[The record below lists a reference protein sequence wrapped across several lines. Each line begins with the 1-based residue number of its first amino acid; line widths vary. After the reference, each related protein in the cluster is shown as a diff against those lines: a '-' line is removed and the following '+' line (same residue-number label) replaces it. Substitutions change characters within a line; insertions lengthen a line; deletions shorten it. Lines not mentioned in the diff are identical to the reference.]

1 MQPMMVSVRW
11 VVVND
16 VERFTVTQS
25 GLTHT
30 HLMIADL
37 KHHIFTSQGM
47 LHNLQSVYSDLLVKV
62 KICCM
67 Y

>member
-16 VERFTVTQS
+16 VERLTVTQS

-37 KHHIFTSQGM
+37 KHHKFNIPGHVT
-47 LHNLQSVYSDLLVKV
+47 
-62 KICCM
+62 
-67 Y
+67 